1 MGRFDAMKETTG
13 RLGRPDGEEI
23 AWRRVDGEGPTVLW
37 LGGFRS
43 DMAGTKAQVLAE
55 WAEASERAFLRFDYF
70 GHGESS
76 GDFVRGGCITRWRED
91 VLAVID
97 ELTEGPLIL
106 VGSSMGGWLSLL
118 AAAARP
124 QRVQAMV
131 LVAPAP
137 DFTEALM
144 KPQFSPE
151 ALEALADDGVWIE
164 RSDYDP
170 EGYPITRLLI
180 EDGARWSVLP
190 GPLAFEGP
198 VRILQGGRDESVPW
212 THAHELVAALPGDD
226 VVFTLVKDGDHRL
239 SRPRDLLRLVT
250 ALEELLV

>member
-1 MGRFDAMKETTG
+1 MESVNAMKETSG
-13 RLGRPDGEEI
+13 RLPRAEGEEL
-23 AWRRVDGEGPTVLW
+23 AWRRVDGAGPTVVW

-55 WAEASERAFLRFDYF
+55 WAQASGRAFLRFDYF

-76 GDFVRGGCITRWRED
+76 GDFVAGGCITRWRED

-97 ELTEGPLIL
+97 QLTEGPLVL

-118 AAAARP
+118 AAVARP
-124 QRVQAMV
+124 GRVAAMV
-131 LVAPAP
+131 LVAPAA

-144 KPQFSPE
+144 KPQFTPQALR
-151 ALEALADDGVWIE
+151 ALEDDGVWIE
-164 RSDYDP
+164 RSDHDP

-190 GPLAFEGP
+190 GPLGFEGP
-198 VRILQGGRDESVPW
+198 VRILQGARDESVPW

-226 VVFTLVKDGDHRL
+226 VVFTLIKDGDHRL
-239 SRPRDLLRLVT
+239 SRPQDLERLFAAVDEV
-250 ALEELLV
+250 L